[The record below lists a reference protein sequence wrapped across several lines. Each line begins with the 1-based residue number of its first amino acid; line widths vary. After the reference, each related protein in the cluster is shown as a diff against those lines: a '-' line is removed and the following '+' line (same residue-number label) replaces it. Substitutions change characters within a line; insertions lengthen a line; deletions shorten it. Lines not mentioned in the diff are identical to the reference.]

1 MSRGQQPLRNLIHL
15 ATGVAAIGVLLMPG
29 RVVPGA
35 VLVVGIAVGVLAA
48 IMGAADVD
56 PFILGLTQTVGA
68 GLELEV
74 AALFLIAPAFYMPG
88 YEALTPTP
96 AAPHIVIVHGWG
108 DEVVPAANSIRWA
121 QAHGAEL
128 HLIRGDHRL
137 ADRLTAI
144 NRLFDGFL
152 QDVAA
157 AT

>member
-1 MSRGQQPLRNLIHL
+1 MEKEEVALAGEFLLCFGGESSGLRARSRKWCDRLVGLPMR
-15 ATGVAAIGVLLMPG
+15 G
-29 RVVPGA
+29 RVGSLNVATAAADTLGA
-35 VLVVGIAVGVLAA
+35 AGLFVLA
-48 IMGAADVD
+48 
-56 PFILGLTQTVGA
+56 
-68 GLELEV
+68 
-74 AALFLIAPAFYMPG
+74 PAYYMPG

-152 QDVAA
+152 QYVPA